1 MNIYEKLPLIV
12 ILGPTATGKT
22 KIAVQ
27 IANEYSGEIISAD
40 SRQIYKGMDVG
51 TGKDL
56 DEYEIDGKQIPYHLI
71 DIISPENDYNVFQ
84 FQQDFYKSYKQILQQ
99 NSIPILCGGTGLYI
113 ESVLLNYEMAEV
125 NPDFE
130 LRKKLQSQDHGI
142 LIDMLLKL
150 NPELHNTTDLSS
162 KKRTIRAIEIAK
174 KAEKRR
180 TLKIRKGQKEFD
192 YCVIGIVP
200 NRKIVRK
207 KITERLNF
215 RLKNGLIEEV
225 ENLLKNG
232 LPRERLDYFGLEYK
246 YIGQFLD
253 CTLNQHDM
261 FQKLNSAIHQFSKRQ
276 MTFFR
281 RMEKRGIKI
290 NWIENAEMSSAQEI
304 LFNYFPK

>member
-1 MNIYEKLPLIV
+1 MKNYEKLPFIV
-12 ILGPTATGKT
+12 VLGPTATGKT

-40 SRQIYKGMDVG
+40 SRQVYKGMDIG

-56 DEYEIDGKQIPYHLI
+56 DEYEIDNRKIPYHLI
-71 DIISPENDYNVFQ
+71 DIISPDNDYSVFQ
-84 FQQDFYKSYKQILQQ
+84 FQQDFDKSHKQILQQ

-130 LRKKLQSQDHGI
+130 LREKLQSQDHDI
-142 LIDMLLKL
+142 LIDMLVKL

-174 KAEKRR
+174 NRERR
-180 TLKIRKGQKEFD
+180 RALKISERKKEFD

-225 ENLLKNG
+225 ENLLKSG
-232 LPRERLDYFGLEYK
+232 LSRERLDYFGLEYK
-246 YIGQFLD
+246 FIGQFLD
-253 CTLNQHDM
+253 GILNQNVM

-290 NWIENAEMSSAQEI
+290 NWVENVEMSSIKEI
-304 LFNYFPK
+304 LFNYLPK